1 MCFSSAALK
10 LKLQRLKEQDLEETN
25 MTNQLYSRLEWVG
38 KLDSR
43 APLFLH
49 AGPLGVWLMALLEQ
63 YLRVLDS
70 DYQKMAAED

>member
-1 MCFSSAALK
+1 
-10 LKLQRLKEQDLEETN
+10 

-49 AGPLGVWLMALLEQ
+49 AVPLGVWLMALLEQ